1 MGKFL
6 EEKTSGKKNSV
17 DQLKNELNL
26 DKVNYT
32 AVSTDDDEY
41 ELIEPDGG
49 LSTKF
54 NKIYN

>member
-1 MGKFL
+1 MGNFS
-6 EEKTSGKKNSV
+6 EEKTSAKKSSV
-17 DQLKNELNL
+17 EQSQNELKL

-49 LSTKF
+49 LST
-54 NKIYN
+54 NIE

>member
-1 MGKFL
+1 MVKFL
-6 EEKTSGKKNSV
+6 EEKTSAKTNSV
-17 DQLKNELNL
+17 EQSKNELNL

-49 LSTKF
+49 LSTKKTF
-54 NKIYN
+54 N